1 MTKSLI
7 NINKLYKT
15 YKSKNLIINIFEDIQ
30 ININH
35 KDIVAI
41 VGPSGIGKTTLLNII
56 GLIDNFDSGNFLFDD
71 LNVLKMNKK
80 TISNY
85 RNKNI
90 GFVHQF
96 FHLIPELNVVENVAI
111 PKLIHSNK
119 KKESY
124 EYSEY
129 LLEKFKLKDKIFSKP
144 SLLSGGEQQRVAIA
158 RSLINKPSLLIAD
171 EMTGNLDEDTS
182 DEIFDFF
189 IKEIKKNNQT
199 LLFATHN
206 LKYAKKSDFVFEIK
220 KKKIFKI

>member
-7 NINKLYKT
+7 NIDSLYKT
-15 YKSKNLIINIFEDIQ
+15 YKSKNIIINIFEDIK

-111 PKLIHSNK
+111 PKLIYSNK

-189 IKEIKKNNQT
+189 IKEIKRNNQT

-206 LKYAKKSDFVFEIK
+206 IKYAKKSDFVFEIK

>member
-7 NINKLYKT
+7 DIKGLYKT
-15 YKSKNLIINIFEDIQ
+15 YKSKNLIINIFEDIK

-41 VGPSGIGKTTLLNII
+41 VGPSGIGKTTLLNIV
-56 GLIDNFDSGNFLFDD
+56 GLIDTFDRGNFLFDNLD
-71 LNVLKMNKK
+71 VLQMDKK
-80 TISNY
+80 TISNH

-111 PKLIHSNK
+111 PKLINSNK

-189 IKEIKKNNQT
+189 LKEIKRNNQT

-206 LKYAKKSDFVFEIK
+206 IKYARKSNFVFEIK
-220 KKKIFKI
+220 KKKVFRI

>member
-7 NINKLYKT
+7 NIDSLYKT
-15 YKSKNLIINIFEDIQ
+15 YKSKNIIINIFEDIK

-71 LNVLKMNKK
+71 LNVLKMNKR

-111 PKLIHSNK
+111 PKLIYSNK

-189 IKEIKKNNQT
+189 IKEIKRNNQT

-206 LKYAKKSDFVFEIK
+206 LKYAKKSNFVFEIK
-220 KKKIFKI
+220 KKKIFRI

>member
-7 NINKLYKT
+7 NIDRLYKT
-15 YKSKNLIINIFEDIQ
+15 YKSKNLIINIFEDIK

-41 VGPSGIGKTTLLNII
+41 VGPSGIGKTTLLNIV
-56 GLIDNFDSGNFLFDD
+56 GLIDNFDNGNFLFDD
-71 LNVLKMNKK
+71 LDVLKMNKR

-96 FHLIPELNVVENVAI
+96 FHLIPELNVIENVAI
-111 PKLIHSNK
+111 PKLIYSNK

-189 IKEIKKNNQT
+189 IKEIKRNNQT

>member
-7 NINKLYKT
+7 NIDSLYKT
-15 YKSKNLIINIFEDIQ
+15 YKSKNIIINIFEDIK

-71 LNVLKMNKK
+71 LDVLKMNKK

-189 IKEIKKNNQT
+189 INEIKKNNQT

>member
-1 MTKSLI
+1 M
-7 NINKLYKT
+7 
-15 YKSKNLIINIFEDIQ
+15 D
-30 ININH
+30 
-35 KDIVAI
+35 
-41 VGPSGIGKTTLLNII
+41 
-56 GLIDNFDSGNFLFDD
+56 
-71 LNVLKMNKK
+71 KK
-80 TISNY
+80 TISNH

-111 PKLIHSNK
+111 PKLINSNK

-189 IKEIKKNNQT
+189 LKEIKRNNQT

-206 LKYAKKSDFVFEIK
+206 IKYARKSNFVFEIK
-220 KKKIFKI
+220 KKKVFRI

>member
-7 NINKLYKT
+7 NIDRLFKT
-15 YKSKNLIINIFEDIQ
+15 YKSKNLIINIFEDIK

-56 GLIDNFDSGNFLFDD
+56 GLIDNFDRGNFLFDD
-71 LNVLKMNKK
+71 LDVLKMNKR

-111 PKLIHSNK
+111 PKLIYSNK

-189 IKEIKKNNQT
+189 IKEIKRNNQT

-206 LKYAKKSDFVFEIK
+206 IKYAKKSDFVFEIK

>member
-7 NINKLYKT
+7 NIDKLYKT
-15 YKSKNLIINIFEDIQ
+15 YKSKNLIINIFEDIK

-41 VGPSGIGKTTLLNII
+41 VGPSGIGKTTLLNIV
-56 GLIDNFDSGNFLFDD
+56 GLIDTFDRGNFLFDNLD
-71 LNVLKMNKK
+71 VLQMDKK
-80 TISNY
+80 TISNH

-111 PKLIHSNK
+111 PKLINSNK

-189 IKEIKKNNQT
+189 LKEIKRNNQT

-206 LKYAKKSDFVFEIK
+206 IKYARKSNFVFEIK
-220 KKKIFKI
+220 KKKVFRI

>member
-7 NINKLYKT
+7 NIDSLYKT
-15 YKSKNLIINIFEDIQ
+15 YKSKNIIINIFEDIK

-56 GLIDNFDSGNFLFDD
+56 GLIDNFDRGNFLFDD
-71 LNVLKMNKK
+71 LDVLKMNKR

-111 PKLIHSNK
+111 PKLIYSNK

-189 IKEIKKNNQT
+189 IKEIKRNNQT

-206 LKYAKKSDFVFEIK
+206 IKYAKKSDFVFEIK

>member
-7 NINKLYKT
+7 NIDGLYKT

>member
-7 NINKLYKT
+7 NIDRLYKS
-15 YKSKNLIINIFEDIQ
+15 YKSKNLIINIFEDIK

-56 GLIDNFDSGNFLFDD
+56 GLIDNFDRGNFLFDD
-71 LNVLKMNKK
+71 LDVLKMNKR

-96 FHLIPELNVVENVAI
+96 FHLIPELNVLENVAI
-111 PKLIHSNK
+111 PKLIYSNK

-189 IKEIKKNNQT
+189 IKEIKRNNQT